1 MLKQIVT
8 YFDDETEGM
17 TVSKSAYDEALSI
30 ANQTNM
36 IVKLGYTTPYYGT
49 KYVYVYPGVKYEDY
63 MKDRV
68 IPV

>member
-8 YFDDETEGM
+8 YFDAENEGM
-17 TVSKSAYDEALSI
+17 TVSKSAYNEALNI
-30 ANQTNM
+30 ANEANV

-49 KYVYVYPGVKYEDY
+49 QYVYVYPGVKYEDY